1 MTASGQAIPHES
13 ATGHV
18 TGTAPYIEDLPRIAG
33 ELVVGF
39 VGTPS
44 AAGTLTRVDV
54 DAARAT
60 PGIVAVLTAAD
71 QPAMSAKSFGPIF
84 HDEPFLPTSEVSYL
98 GQPVVVIAAE
108 NRDALKLAQSRLV
121 IEMDATEPV
130 LTIDDAVKRGQYL
143 GPVRQIARG
152 DAEHA
157 LAKTPH
163 RLEGT
168 FYCNGQEQFY
178 LESQATL
185 AIPED
190 DGNLRVISSTQ
201 NPTESQQVVAEVLG
215 LPLHKVV
222 CECPRM
228 GGGFGGKETQGAIPA
243 AMAGWVA
250 LRTGRAARIVYDK
263 TLDMCVT
270 GKRHATK
277 AWYRAGYDDTGTLLA
292 LDITFV
298 SNGGAFADLSTS
310 VMERTMLHADNA
322 YYIPNITITGKI
334 ARTHLPPNTAFRGF
348 GGPQGVVLIE
358 TILQDIA
365 QKLNRDA
372 FDIRRHNV
380 YDHDM
385 RNMTPYGQ
393 LVRDHVLPE
402 LFDSLQERS
411 DYRKRMTEVERFN
424 QTSDTH
430 LKGLAMSGVKFGISF
445 TTRFLNQGNALVNI
459 YTDGSVQ
466 VSTGGTE
473 MGQGLNTKIK
483 QLVAESFGIDAQ
495 RVRLM
500 TTSTEKNHNTSP
512 TAASAGTDLN
522 GGAALHACEQIKARM
537 AAFAAEELAD
547 LEHGLP
553 ACEDEVRFE
562 NNAIYDARNP
572 DRKLAFG
579 PFCSAARRARVDLG
593 ARGFYATPGVDFNR
607 ETGKGNP
614 FLYFTTGAA
623 VAEVT
628 IDRFTGALM
637 VDRADVLMDIG
648 RMINPGIDLGQLY
661 GGFIQG
667 MGWCTTEELVYGSSG
682 QLLSK
687 SPTTYKVPNATDTP
701 RVFNVNAF
709 NNPKHR
715 INVRMSKAVGEPPLM
730 LGIAPFLAC
739 RHALSFVNAGVLP
752 PLDLPA
758 TSEALLSAITL
769 MSQESRDVIE
779 TKPLPAK

>member
-1 MTASGQAIPHES
+1 MTSSGQAIPHDS
-13 ATGHV
+13 AAGHV
-18 TGTAPYIEDLPRIAG
+18 TGTAPYIEDLPRIAD
-33 ELVVGF
+33 ELIVGF
-39 VGTPS
+39 VGAPA
-44 AAGTLTRVDV
+44 AAGSLTRVDI
-54 DAARAT
+54 DHALTT
-60 PGIVAVLTAAD
+60 PGVVAVLTAAD
-71 QPAMSAKSFGPIF
+71 QPATGTKSFGPIF
-84 HDEPFLPTSEVSYL
+84 HDEPFLPSTEVSYL

-108 NRDALKLAQSRLV
+108 NRDALRLAQSRV
-121 IEMDATEPV
+121 IIEMNEAPPV
-130 LTIDDAVKRGQYL
+130 LTIDDAVDLDQYL
-143 GPVRQIARG
+143 GPVRTIVRG
-152 DAEHA
+152 DTAAA
-157 LAKTPH
+157 LAKSPH

-168 FYCNGQEQFY
+168 FFCNGQEQFY

-190 DGNLRVISSTQ
+190 DGNLRIISSTQ

-215 LPLHKVV
+215 LPFHKVV

-277 AWYRAGYDDTGTLLA
+277 AWYRAGYDDAGTLLA
-292 LDITFV
+292 LDVTFV

-322 YYIPNITITGKI
+322 YYVPDIKITGKI
-334 ARTHLPPNTAFRGF
+334 ARTNLPPNTAFRGF

-358 TILQDIA
+358 TVLQDIA
-365 QKLNRDA
+365 QKLGKDA
-372 FDIRRHNV
+372 FDVRRHNV
-380 YDHDM
+380 YGHEV
-385 RNMTPYGQ
+385 RNTTPYGQ

-402 LFDSLQERS
+402 IFDSLEQTS

-424 QTSDTH
+424 QASKTH
-430 LKGLAMSGVKFGISF
+430 LKGLAMSGIKFGISF
-445 TTRFLNQGNALVNI
+445 TTRFLNQGNALVNV

-495 RVRLM
+495 HVRLM

-537 AAFAAEELAD
+537 ADFAAEILAD
-547 LEHGLP
+547 LEIGLP
-553 ACEDEVRFE
+553 ACAEEIRFE

-572 DRKLAFG
+572 EHKLAFG
-579 PFCSAARRARVDLG
+579 PFCDAARRARVDLG

-614 FLYFTTGAA
+614 FFYFTTGAA
-623 VAEVT
+623 AAEVT
-628 IDRFTGALM
+628 IDRFTGAM
-637 VDRADVLMDIG
+637 AVDRADVLMDIG

-667 MGWCTTEELVYGSSG
+667 MGWSTTEELVYGADGS
-682 QLLSK
+682 LLSK
-687 SPTTYKVPNATDTP
+687 SPTTYKIPNATDTP
-701 RVFNVNAF
+701 KIFNVNVF
-709 NNPKHR
+709 DNPKHQ

-739 RHALSFVNAGVLP
+739 RHALSFINTDVLP
-752 PLDLPA
+752 PLNLPA
-758 TSEALLSAITL
+758 TSEALLSAITQ
-769 MSQESRDVIE
+769 MSQETHDSAE
-779 TKPLPAK
+779 L